1 MFTRGSDCEET
12 LFYRLSRFILRWTF
26 LYFHIILTDECNLCC
41 SYCRAKAFESPE
53 EVADKT
59 APQFEI
65 DPHLPPELNI
75 SLDLLYGFLQKDPAP
90 TLTFYGG
97 EPLLRSDLIERIV
110 LEAPVHR
117 FMLQTNGLLLD
128 RLPTAIVNR
137 FSTILV
143 SLDGGERLTDA
154 NRGTGTYRKVMD
166 NIKKIR
172 SNGYHN
178 ELIARMTVNENSD
191 IADAVH
197 WLSDN
202 QDYSFS
208 SIHWQLDANFTR
220 DFSHRRFAEWVS
232 KSYNPGI
239 LRLVTDWVDHM
250 ENEGKVLRWY
260 PFLDPME
267 DLLLGNQTRLRCGS
281 GYANYT
287 IMTDGYI
294 APCPV
299 MTGMSQY
306 YVGHIRDADPK
317 DLAVVTVNGECT
329 ECKILGFC
337 GGRCLY
343 ANITKPWGEA
353 GRHEVCRTVEY
364 LKECLNDTLPRVK
377 DLITGGA
384 IQYTDFS
391 HEKYNGCEIIP

>member
-1 MFTRGSDCEET
+1 
-12 LFYRLSRFILRWTF
+12 
-26 LYFHIILTDECNLCC
+26 LYFHLILTDDCNLCC
-41 SYCRAKAFESPE
+41 SYCRAKAFENTDEGNVKSEP
-53 EVADKT
+53 
-59 APQFEI
+59 PIEI
-65 DPHLPPELNI
+65 DPNLPPELDI

-97 EPLLRSDLIERIV
+97 EPLLRSDLIARIIQ
-110 LEAPVHR
+110 EAPVQQ

-128 RLPTAIVNR
+128 RLLPAIINR

-143 SLDGGERLTDA
+143 SLDGMEDLTDA
-154 NRGTGTYRKVMD
+154 NRGAGTYRKVME

-172 SNGYHN
+172 HSGYN
-178 ELIARMTVNENSD
+178 RELIARMTVNENSD
-191 IADAVH
+191 IGDAVR

-202 QDYSFS
+202 PDYSFS
-208 SIHWQLDANFTR
+208 SIHWQLDANFTH
-220 DFSHRRFAEWVS
+220 DFSHRRFAEWVH

-239 LRLVTDWVDHM
+239 LSLVTDWVDHM
-250 ENEGKVLRWY
+250 ENEGRVLRWY

-267 DLLLGNQTRLRCGS
+267 DLLLGRHTRLRCGS

-287 IMTDGYI
+287 IMTDGHI

-317 DLAVVTVNGECT
+317 DLSVVTVSGECT

-343 ANITKPWGEA
+343 ANITKPWSDA
-353 GRHEVCRTVEY
+353 GRHEVCSSVEY
-364 LKECLNDTLPRVK
+364 LQNCLNNALPRVR
-377 DLITGGA
+377 DLINRGA
-384 IQYTDFS
+384 IHIADFS
-391 HEKYNGCEIIP
+391 HEKFNGCEIIP